1 MPKFKVSV
9 RAVSLR
15 FHAYYDWLATGMGML
30 ADEGRV
36 DFHMHRSAWM
46 PLVDSHKHVMTG
58 LRKYAPRLA
67 AFMDPS
73 PDQYL
78 LGEVR
83 CADKTVR
90 FLYDIDDSPVL
101 YREDMFDR
109 VDLYFKCQCPR
120 EITPAGFPLTSRV
133 RMPFPPRVLE
143 AAAKIRPAMLGR
155 PLSRTMSYRRNL
167 EVLRSWEALAQAEKT
182 VRFYALYTFDRGYPP
197 GDKPGEGT
205 LVRDYGPQIHHPERK
220 RGEMVQWLKERFDR
234 ELDLTI
240 WKSENPALRGPV
252 TSDAVYPSL
261 VARSMFNLN
270 ICGYG
275 RSIPFRFIDTFLV
288 GSSVISDE
296 IAMRWYEPFEPDVE
310 VFDCGRL
317 GYELPADA
325 QWDFARQRFTELY
338 EGAPRLHAAVHER
351 VLENYR
357 RKWHPA
363 RLAEYVI
370 REAEK
375 LM

>member
-1 MPKFKVSV
+1 MPKFEVAV
-9 RAVSLR
+9 RPVSLR
-15 FHAYYDWLATGMGML
+15 FHAYYDWLATGMSML

-36 DFHMHRSAWM
+36 DFRVRRSAWM
-46 PLVDSHKHVMTG
+46 PLVESHKHVMTG

-83 CADKTVR
+83 CADKKVR
-90 FLYDIDDSPVL
+90 FLFDIDDSPIL

-120 EITPAGFPLTSRV
+120 EITPAGFPLNSRV
-133 RMPFPPRVLE
+133 RMPFPARVL
-143 AAAKIRPAMLGR
+143 AAAGKIRPAMLGR
-155 PLSRTMSYRRNL
+155 PLSRTLNFRRNL
-167 EVLRSWEALAQAEKT
+167 AVLKRWEDLAQVAKT
-182 VRFYALYTFDRGYPP
+182 VRFYALYTFDRGYPAS
-197 GDKPGEGT
+197 DAPGEGT
-205 LVRDYGPQIHHPERK
+205 LVRDYGRQIHHPERK
-220 RGEMVQWLKERFDR
+220 RGELVKWMKERFPKDV
-234 ELDLTI
+234 DLTI
-240 WKSENPALRGPV
+240 WKSEDPALRGPV
-252 TSDAVYPSL
+252 TSDSVYPSL
-261 VARSMFNLN
+261 VARSMFNIN

-296 IAMRWYEPFEPDVE
+296 IAMRWYEPFEKDVE

-317 GYELPADA
+317 GYELPEDAD
-325 QWDFARQRFTELY
+325 WSFARERMVALY
-338 EGAPRLHAAVHER
+338 DDAPKVHAAVKER

-357 RKWHPA
+357 RKWHPV